1 VTSTF
6 TLGYTALGEA
16 FHKFGKDFDAKPED
30 LAFSSKF
37 SELSQK
43 LIEDKKI
50 KAHRYEVREGGLGG
64 ILAGLDDMKNGKISG
79 VKVVYRIS
87 SEQGL

>member
-1 VTSTF
+1 MR
-6 TLGYTALGEA
+6 GK
-16 FHKFGKDFDAKPED
+16 KFAAEPKD
-30 LAFSSKF
+30 LAFSTKF

-50 KAHRYEVREGGLGG
+50 RAHRHEVREGGLDG
-64 ILAGLDDMKNGKISG
+64 ILAGLDDMKNDKISG

-87 SEQGL
+87 GEQGFVTLQ